1 MAEQPAAE
9 PAAAPAAEAAPEAGP
24 PKMAEIPPEV
34 QARLGEAKN
43 VDEASIDELKAI
55 LKDYYDRWV
64 ASEGEVYDVN
74 YAVKLRDMQINE
86 LEMEVSDMRGKFII
100 PKLKK
105 VHNFK
110 LMGGEE

>member
-1 MAEQPAAE
+1 MDIILGKFLQ
-9 PAAAPAAEAAPEAGP
+9 AAPEAGP

-64 ASEGEVYDVN
+64 KQDINQVGADDCLNVHAPRGLRHLVSIPRISYTSLYISDLMASWLY
-74 YAVKLRDMQINE
+74 
-86 LEMEVSDMRGKFII
+86 
-100 PKLKK
+100 
-105 VHNFK
+105 
-110 LMGGEE
+110 

>member
-1 MAEQPAAE
+1 MQNYMYVLLTSLPT
-9 PAAAPAAEAAPEAGP
+9 
-24 PKMAEIPPEV
+24 
-34 QARLGEAKN
+34 N
-43 VDEASIDELKAI
+43 HN
-55 LKDYYDRWV
+55 RWV
-64 ASEGEVYDVN
+64 AAEGEVYDVN

>member
-1 MAEQPAAE
+1 
-9 PAAAPAAEAAPEAGP
+9 
-24 PKMAEIPPEV
+24 MAEIPPEV
-34 QARLGEAKN
+34 QARLGDPKPI
-43 VDEASIDELKAI
+43 DEASIDELKAI
-55 LKDYYDRWV
+55 LKEYYDRWV
-64 ASEGEVYDVN
+64 ATEGEVYDVN

>member
-1 MAEQPAAE
+1 MQNYIHNSQVFRPTN
-9 PAAAPAAEAAPEAGP
+9 P
-24 PKMAEIPPEV
+24 
-34 QARLGEAKN
+34 N
-43 VDEASIDELKAI
+43 
-55 LKDYYDRWV
+55 RWV
-64 ASEGEVYDVN
+64 AAEGEVYDVN

>member
-1 MAEQPAAE
+1 MQNYIHYQQVVCPTN
-9 PAAAPAAEAAPEAGP
+9 P
-24 PKMAEIPPEV
+24 
-34 QARLGEAKN
+34 N
-43 VDEASIDELKAI
+43 
-55 LKDYYDRWV
+55 RWV
-64 ASEGEVYDVN
+64 AAEGEVYDVN

>member
-1 MAEQPAAE
+1 
-9 PAAAPAAEAAPEAGP
+9 
-24 PKMAEIPPEV
+24 MAEIPPEV
-34 QARLGEAKN
+34 QARLGDPKN
-43 VDEASIDELKAI
+43 VEEASIDELKAI
-55 LKDYYDRWV
+55 LKEYYDRWV
-64 ASEGEVYDVN
+64 AAEGEVYDVN

>member
-1 MAEQPAAE
+1 MTINHICQRPSLER
-9 PAAAPAAEAAPEAGP
+9 
-24 PKMAEIPPEV
+24 K
-34 QARLGEAKN
+34 
-43 VDEASIDELKAI
+43 I
-55 LKDYYDRWV
+55 LCRWV
-64 ASEGEVYDVN
+64 ATEGEVYDIN
-74 YAVKLRDMQINE
+74 YGVRVRDMQIQE

>member
-1 MAEQPAAE
+1 MRTRGRGSKN
-9 PAAAPAAEAAPEAGP
+9 PE
-24 PKMAEIPPEV
+24 
-34 QARLGEAKN
+34 
-43 VDEASIDELKAI
+43 I
-55 LKDYYDRWV
+55 LRMSLIKCACATRWV
-64 ASEGEVYDVN
+64 ATEGEVYDVN